1 MSSDDNLFKVL
12 ICFDDKSETDRLISL
27 LRNASYKP
35 EAKHVDQEDVLVKLL
50 SERPWDLLIS
60 QMDSTKLPAK
70 KIFSNIRRQNL
81 DIPVIMIDPQRQPA
95 NIVEG
100 LRMGAADVV
109 MMDEDQHML
118 QVVSRTLYN
127 LDNRRKLRH
136 WKRKYYDSEKRSERL
151 LHTSKDGIAIVQ
163 EGTYIYVN
171 NSFAEVLDY
180 PNGDSMICL
189 PMIDT
194 ISDGYQESL
203 KPYLGLISAEDSIE
217 TREIQF
223 SALNCTE
230 HEVELKAVVSQIEY
244 EGEPA
249 LEFLIPHQFTTG
261 TATSGASLQESSAIQ
276 LNVMF
281 DAINNAI
288 RKAAQHLSKAVL
300 LYIEIDKFS
309 EVQGQLGLEKM
320 EKLITELA
328 HLLDNEAGTK
338 YSLHRFHENH
348 FILLMQNTSAEAG
361 LRFAK
366 SLCRTIADK
375 AIDVDGTEQHLTLS
389 IGASV
394 ISDAVVSVEGCIHRS
409 IDALKAARKESP
421 QGNIAELFE
430 NDFDGGETDL
440 EEIAAIGREY
450 LEKGLFQLSYQPI
463 ISLHGTPQPMFEV
476 LLQVA
481 PEGSPRDLPDNFI
494 SLLFNTGIAQDV
506 DRWVILESVKIL
518 SKKLQ
523 TDPETKL
530 FVNISSATMCDKEF
544 IPWLKVAL
552 KASGVPTS
560 SLVFQLREIDVA
572 RFQEQAKKT
581 IELFNKVQS
590 QVALSRFGLSV
601 DPMEL
606 VNALPLDYVKFD
618 NQLIKKTQNGDPN
631 DEMEHL
637 VDALKNANQTMIVP
651 FVESAQMIP
660 ELWQSGVHYI
670 QGHFLQP
677 PMADLAFDFQ
687 AEN

>member
-60 QMDSTKLPAK
+60 QMDSTRLPAK
-70 KIFSNIRRQNL
+70 TIFSNIRRQNL
-81 DIPVIMIDPQRQPA
+81 DIPVIMIDPQRDPA
-95 NIVEG
+95 NTVEG

-151 LHTSKDGIAIVQ
+151 LHTSRDGIAIVQ

-171 NSFAEVLDY
+171 NSFADVLDY

-203 KPYLGLISAEDSIE
+203 KPYLGLISAEDSIA
-217 TREIQF
+217 TKEIQF
-223 SALNCTE
+223 SALNSTE

-249 LEFLIPHQFTTG
+249 LEFLIPHQFTSGSANTG
-261 TATSGASLQESSAIQ
+261 ATLQESSAIQ
-276 LNVMF
+276 LNLMF

-328 HLLDNEAGTK
+328 HLLDNEVGTK

-366 SLCRTIADK
+366 SLCRTVADK
-375 AIDVDGTEQHLTLS
+375 AIDLDGTEQHLTLS

-394 ISDAVVSVEGCIHRS
+394 ISDAVVSVEGCIDRS

-430 NDFDGGETDL
+430 NDFDGNETDL
-440 EEIAAIGREY
+440 EDIANIGREY
-450 LEKGLFQLSYQPI
+450 LEKTLFQLSYQPI

-481 PEGSPRDLPDNFI
+481 PAGSPRDLPDNFI
-494 SLLFNTGIAQDV
+494 SLLFNTDIAQDV

-518 SKKLQ
+518 GKKLQ

-530 FVNISSATMCDKEF
+530 FINISSATMCDKEF

-560 SLVFQLREIDVA
+560 SLVFQLREIDVT
-572 RFQEQAKKT
+572 RYQDQAKKT
-581 IELFNKVQS
+581 IELFSKVQS

-606 VNALPLDYVKFD
+606 VNTLQLDYVKFD
-618 NQLIKKTQNGDPN
+618 NQLIKKAQDGDPN

-677 PMADLAFDFQ
+677 PMSDLAFDFQ